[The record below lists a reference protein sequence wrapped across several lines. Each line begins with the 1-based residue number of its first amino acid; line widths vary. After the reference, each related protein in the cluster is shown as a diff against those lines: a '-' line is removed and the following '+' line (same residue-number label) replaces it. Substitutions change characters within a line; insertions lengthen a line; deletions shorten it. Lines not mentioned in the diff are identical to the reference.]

1 MSTWQHIEH
10 EKGAGFMTA
19 GKRLFIGLT
28 TLLLSTSL
36 HALDLKEALERA
48 EQYDATL
55 RNAMAEYMAAEELYP
70 QSRASLLPDV
80 RAGAFYQRDDTSRE
94 NSTGTVVQDIDS
106 NFTTK
111 GYDITLNQVIF
122 NKALWDG
129 MEQSEALVAQAAAN
143 YEVAKQDLITRV
155 ARAYFNVLGAQDNL
169 AFTKAEKE
177 AIGRQLEQSQ
187 ERFNVGLIAIT
198 DVRESQASYDNAVAN
213 EIVAENTLRNN
224 IEALRVLIGDPVE
237 NLAPL
242 AEEFPLLYPDPNN
255 INEWQGMA
263 LENNLNLKASRFA
276 LTAAKEAYESS
287 QAGHYPTLNLS
298 ASHNFNS
305 SDGSAFGGAF
315 GGADNTDNTVG
326 VQLAVPIYEGGGTS
340 SRARAANAQ
349 VWAAQASVDQAIR
362 TTVQQIRDAY
372 LGVVASVS
380 SVQAFKQALISAKTS
395 VEATEAGFEA
405 GTRTSVD
412 VLLVQGRQYE
422 AERNY
427 ARSRYD
433 YLINLLELQRAAGS
447 LTREYAWQIN
457 QWLAQPGT
465 SSQQTTS
472 SPAPSN

>member
-1 MSTWQHIEH
+1 
-10 EKGAGFMTA
+10 MTA
-19 GKRLFIGLT
+19 GKRLFIALIAV
-28 TLLLSTSL
+28 LFSTGL

-55 RNAMAEYMAAEELYP
+55 RTAMAEYMAAEELYP
-70 QSRASLLPDV
+70 QSRANLLPDV

-94 NSTGTVVQDIDS
+94 NSTGVIGDVDS

-111 GYDITLNQVIF
+111 GYDITLNQVLF

-129 MEQSEALVAQAAAN
+129 MEQSEAQVAQAAAN

-169 AFTKAEKE
+169 AFTRAEKE

-263 LENNLNLKASRFA
+263 LENNLSLKASRFA

-287 QAGHYPTLNLS
+287 QAGHYP
-298 ASHNFNS
+298 
-305 SDGSAFGGAF
+305 
-315 GGADNTDNTVG
+315 
-326 VQLAVPIYEGGGTS
+326 
-340 SRARAANAQ
+340 
-349 VWAAQASVDQAIR
+349 
-362 TTVQQIRDAY
+362 
-372 LGVVASVS
+372 
-380 SVQAFKQALISAKTS
+380 
-395 VEATEAGFEA
+395 
-405 GTRTSVD
+405 
-412 VLLVQGRQYE
+412 
-422 AERNY
+422 
-427 ARSRYD
+427 
-433 YLINLLELQRAAGS
+433 
-447 LTREYAWQIN
+447 
-457 QWLAQPGT
+457 
-465 SSQQTTS
+465 
-472 SPAPSN
+472 